1 MAYDAQHK
9 PASAFTPH
17 AELTPDQRA
26 RYGAYV
32 LAKEQFTQRAAYN
45 ADRYRRA
52 GEALKAT
59 GGDKLAALGLMLN
72 GGV

>member
-9 PASAFTPH
+9 PVTAWTTY

-45 ADRYRRA
+45 QEQRRRA